1 MCQEGPCQEPDS
13 ERVRRCC
20 GSSTVLCP
28 GSGPGGDAC
37 RDQGGIWTAL
47 PAADN
52 SQPGRASR
60 TGHRSKYMASL
71 RGAQPRQSLEPNS
84 ESLHRR
90 SDMRLSTQEATNLRA
105 WAQGRTEG
113 SLGQCCFPC
122 TNPPLWCNLHYSRK
136 HFSSTEQHSTPFF
149 SKPLW
154 LLRTPIGSAPL
165 RSFYVSCIGWPRSCS
180 GLDTAAGKQEGAR
193 GKFLGPG
200 RALLPARV
208 DTSTFRD
215 PKAADL
221 HTSLEVILPVNKQT
235 WFYFNKMIQSL
246 LVIPKLAILRFL
258 QRTEISF

>member
-1 MCQEGPCQEPDS
+1 M
-13 ERVRRCC
+13 RRCC

-28 GSGPGGDAC
+28 GSGCGGDAC

-60 TGHRSKYMASL
+60 MGHRSKYMASL
-71 RGAQPRQSLEPNS
+71 PGAQPRHSLEPNS

-90 SDMRLSTQEATNLRA
+90 SDTGLSTQEATNLRA

-113 SLGQCCFPC
+113 SLGQCCFPR

-136 HFSSTEQHSTPFF
+136 HFSSTEQHSTPLF

-165 RSFYVSCIGWPRSCS
+165 RSFYVSCMAGRGLALGWTLLRETRRGLEGSFWALGGLYFLLGWTRQPS
-180 GLDTAAGKQEGAR
+180 GTQKL
-193 GKFLGPG
+193 
-200 RALLPARV
+200 
-208 DTSTFRD
+208 
-215 PKAADL
+215 
-221 HTSLEVILPVNKQT
+221 QT
-235 WFYFNKMIQSL
+235 YTHHW
-246 LVIPKLAILRFL
+246 KLFC
-258 QRTEISF
+258 Q